1 MQQEGKYSSPANS
14 KKFFIAF
21 FCLAFLILFIYS
33 NTFHASWQ
41 FDDKPNIVN
50 NVYLHL
56 KELNQQSLFN
66 TLITNPAAP
75 WKPGNKLFRPIPSL
89 TFGLNWYFGGDNVI
103 GYHIVNLVIH
113 ILNALLLFLTILNL
127 FQSPNLKNKFGAN
140 VYLIALLATA
150 LWAIHPIQTQAVTY
164 IVQRMTSMATLFYIL
179 SMFFY
184 VKCRLSSSSLHR
196 ILLLFGCG
204 LAFLFAL
211 GSKENT
217 ATLPGALLLIEV
229 ICFQN
234 LTSQRTRRMF
244 IWGSTA
250 GGILLIVLSF
260 WLFIPD
266 NSVSFITNYNHR
278 PFSLTERLL
287 TEPRIV
293 FFYLSLIFYPIPNR
307 FSIEHDVTLSTS
319 LFQPWITLPAILLT
333 LVIIGIGFSQI
344 RRRPLLA
351 LAILFFYLNHIIES
365 TIIPLE
371 LVFEHRNY
379 LPSLF
384 LFLPVAA
391 GFSKLLTYSQK
402 RNKALS
408 AVLAGFFALLIIA
421 IGSGTYIRNRA
432 WATEISLWKDAM
444 IKAPKNARP
453 LTNLAWQMAYV
464 PDANENQYDEALK
477 LYEKA
482 LLLQKS
488 RTRFNPIIMGNM
500 AGIYFRK
507 GEYQKAIELLEKALA
522 VSPDYAKGRY
532 DLIQILITRGRWNS
546 ASEHADYLLTK
557 HADHEGYLNQK
568 GLILLHQKRYDEA
581 IEHFQKSLSIVP
593 QFKTTLMGLGVALS
607 LNGNYGKAE
616 IVLRRAH
623 QTPPKSMTALFGLI
637 ENSLRAGDTPRAMDY
652 TDKLI
657 STYNITA
664 IKHQLK
670 NLSNDHFV
678 PPLSPE
684 LISQVIA
691 SRLAE
696 KPKEFSEIPNQIC
709 CFK

>member
-1 MQQEGKYSSPANS
+1 MIKYDSPGNS

-33 NTFHASWQ
+33 NTFYASWQ

-50 NVYLHL
+50 NGYLHL
-56 KELNQQSLFN
+56 KDLNQQSLFN
-66 TLITNPAAP
+66 TLITNPKDP
-75 WKPGNKLFRPIPSL
+75 WKPGNKLYRPIPSL
-89 TFGLNWYFGGDNVI
+89 TFGLNWYFGRDNVT

-127 FQSPNLKNKFGAN
+127 FQSPNLKNKFAEHA
-140 VYLIALLATA
+140 YSIALLTAT

-179 SMFFY
+179 SIFFY
-184 VKCRLSSSSLHR
+184 VKCRLSGFSLHR
-196 ILLLFGCG
+196 ILFLLGCG
-204 LAFLFAL
+204 LSFLFAL

-217 ATLPGALLLIEV
+217 ATLPAALLIVEV

-244 IWGSTA
+244 IWGSIA
-250 GGILLIVLSF
+250 GGMLLIVLSF

-266 NSVSFITNYNHR
+266 SSFSFIKGYNHR

-293 FFYLSLIFYPIPNR
+293 FFYLSLIFYPMPNR
-307 FSIEHDVTLSTS
+307 FSIEHDITLSTS
-319 LFQPWITLPAILLT
+319 LFQPWTTLPAILLT
-333 LVIIGIGFSQI
+333 LVTIGIGFSQI
-344 RRRPLLA
+344 RKRPLVA

-371 LVFEHRNY
+371 LIFEHRNY

-391 GFSKLLTYSQK
+391 GFLKLLAYYQE
-402 RNKALS
+402 RNGYMRS
-408 AVLAGFFALLIIA
+408 VLAGFIILFIIA
-421 IGSGTYIRNRA
+421 IGSGAYIRNRA

-444 IKAPKNARP
+444 LKAPKSARP
-453 LTNLAWQMAYV
+453 LTNLAWQMSNGPNVSAS
-464 PDANENQYDEALK
+464 QYDEALK
-477 LYEKA
+477 LYENA
-482 LLLQKS
+482 LSLQKS
-488 RTRFNPIIMGNM
+488 RTGFNPIIMDYM
-500 AGIYFRK
+500 ADIYFRK
-507 GEYQKAIELLEKALA
+507 GEHQKAIQLLEKALA
-522 VSPDYAKGRY
+522 ISPDYAKGRY
-532 DLIQILITRGRWNS
+532 DLTQILIKLGRWNS
-546 ASEHADYLLTK
+546 ASEHADYLLSK

-568 GLILLHQKRYDEA
+568 GLILLHQKRYNEA
-581 IEHFQKSLSIVP
+581 IEYFQKSLSIAP
-593 QFKTTLMGLGVALS
+593 RFKTTLMGLGVALS
-607 LNGNYGKAE
+607 LNGNYGKAQ
-616 IVLRRAH
+616 IVLHRAH
-623 QTPPKSMTALFGLI
+623 QTPPKSMIALLGLI
-637 ENSLRAGDTPRAMDY
+637 ENSLKAGDIPQAMDY
-652 TDKLI
+652 ADKLI

-664 IKHQLK
+664 VKHQLR

-684 LISQVIA
+684 LISQVIT
-691 SRLAE
+691 SLLAE
-696 KPKEFSEIPNQIC
+696 KSKEFSEIQN
-709 CFK
+709 